1 MKTLDFLIIGAQKCA
16 TTTLF
21 EQLRAHPDIVM
32 PLEKEVPFFNRK
44 DVSNSAWQAFAER
57 HFGAPDGRL
66 WGKAT
71 PQYLSDT
78 YAARRI
84 ATLMPEVKLV
94 VILRDP
100 IERSWSHYRMDRRRG
115 TEQRPFDEVIRGLLD
130 PETAQA
136 NRSLPIPLHADGFE
150 SESAFHVAWSEYGR
164 SLAPYIAQFPAEQL
178 LVLYLEDLASKPA
191 ETLDRLLVFLGL
203 EAGFRPPAL
212 GKVVHAGGSKNR
224 IPHGVRVWLRERAGV
239 RHLWRALPDE
249 RKGRLRFLYE
259 RWNGAGRAEN
269 ESPGL
274 PAELHAALVAHFAS
288 DLRQLL
294 VRGITPPPWAHRY
307 LAGQSM
313 AR

>member
-1 MKTLDFLIIGAQKCA
+1 MKNLDFLIIGAQKCA

-21 EQLRAHPDIVM
+21 EQLRAHPDIAM
-32 PLEKEVPFFNRK
+32 PLEKEVPFFN
-44 DVSNSAWQAFAER
+44 SPNATEEEWQSFSDQ
-57 HFGAPDGRL
+57 HFGEADGRL

-71 PQYLSDT
+71 PQYLSDP

-115 TEQRPFDEVIRGLLD
+115 TEQRPFDEVIRGLLE
-130 PETAQA
+130 PETAQN
-136 NRSLPIPLHADGFE
+136 NRYLPIPRHEQGFE

-164 SLAPYIAQFPAEQL
+164 ALAPYTAQFPKEQL
-178 LVLYLEDLASKPA
+178 LVLYLEDLASKPE
-191 ETLDRLLVFLGL
+191 ETLDRLLAFLDL
-203 EAGFRPPAL
+203 ETGFRPPAL

-224 IPHGVRVWLRERAGV
+224 IPHGARVWLRERALV
-239 RHLWRALPDE
+239 RHLWQAMPDD

-259 RWNGAGRAEN
+259 RWNGAGSTNDET
-269 ESPGL
+269 PGL
-274 PAELHAALVAHFAS
+274 PQDLHAELVAHFAS

-294 VRGITPPPWAHRY
+294 ARGITPPPWVQRY
-307 LAGQSM
+307 VAASG
-313 AR
+313 AAY